1 MIICNI
7 EPEYLHEDANCL
19 WSKTINFGRKTVQ
32 AGLDTISV
40 IWGLLVSY
48 DFNKLDVVFDIW
60 KQNIEIVVCQ
70 LMKGKIIMIYFEH
83 GPAPASQRIQL
94 SRRKREEI
102 KL

>member
-19 WSKTINFGRKTVQ
+19 WSKTINFGRKPLQ

-70 LMKGKIIMIYFEH
+70 LMKGKIIMIYFEQ
-83 GPAPASQRIQL
+83 ASQRIQL

>member
-40 IWGLLVSY
+40 IRGLLVSY
-48 DFNKLDVVFDIW
+48 DFNKLDVVFDI
-60 KQNIEIVVCQ
+60 
-70 LMKGKIIMIYFEH
+70 
-83 GPAPASQRIQL
+83 
-94 SRRKREEI
+94 
-102 KL
+102 

>member
-1 MIICNI
+1 M
-7 EPEYLHEDANCL
+7 
-19 WSKTINFGRKTVQ
+19 KTPIVSGVKPLILVGKLFRQDWIG
-32 AGLDTISV
+32 TISV
-40 IWGLLVSY
+40 IRGLLVSY

-83 GPAPASQRIQL
+83 GPALASQRIQL

>member
-40 IWGLLVSY
+40 IRGLLVSY

-70 LMKGKIIMIYFEH
+70 LMKGKIIMIYFEQ
-83 GPAPASQRIQL
+83 ASQRIQL

>member
-70 LMKGKIIMIYFEH
+70 LMKGKIIMIYFEQD
-83 GPAPASQRIQL
+83 SQRIQL